1 MPARYYM
8 GGVCG
13 MGMAPLAAFLAD
25 EGNSVDGF
33 DDSPNPELRG
43 RLENLGVKFRRRPAG
58 TTG

>member
-1 MPARYYM
+1 M

-33 DDSPNPELRG
+33 DDSPNPRAARG
-43 RLENLGVKFRRRPAG
+43 AWKTWA
-58 TTG
+58 